1 MHNIEID
8 HRTKLYNI
16 SKTLQVFDNKS
27 VDPHS
32 CMVRKLLFSS
42 FEVPTMKFRG
52 LQDLSSPLSVSH
64 LLYRMH
70 LSIFE
75 KVLCDIAL

>member
-8 HRTKLYNI
+8 HRTRSYSI
-16 SKTLQVFDNKS
+16 SKTLKVFDYQG
-27 VDPHS
+27 VDAHT

-75 KVLCDIAL
+75 KVLCDITL